1 MNHFQRGGFTN
12 SHFRPLWMLTV
23 GCLIAASGLSAQ
35 EPTTLAGQV
44 TSDAGRSLWGASIVI
59 ESMSIGVSTNTEGRY
74 VLIVP
79 ASRAVG
85 QTVTMTVDL
94 IGRASQTVQVT
105 LSPGT
110 QELNFV
116 LAADPLLLDE
126 IVVTGLGLATRRQR
140 LGVTI
145 NTVRAEEIALSNE
158 PNLVAALAGKA
169 PNVEVTT
176 SGGDPGT
183 GSYIRIRGANSLLGD
198 NQPLFVVDGQP
209 INNSTRTIEGTTAGT
224 AVGNRAMDLN
234 TADIESVQILKGP
247 AAAAIYGSRAGNG
260 VVLISTKRGQP
271 GTNRIEFR
279 SSFSF
284 DQVTRTIPLQRSSG
298 QGLVGLPG
306 LNARW
311 GEAPGFYPESG
322 PACIDIYGLP
332 TDRCPVS
339 WGLPIESGTPTF
351 DHANELYKTAVR
363 SELGVTWSGGTA
375 TTDYY
380 LSLGLLNQDG
390 VIKGPQAYERT
401 TVRLRAGH
409 AFRDDLRVSANFSF
423 ANSSGDFI
431 QQGSN
436 ISGVQLGALRTPPD
450 FNNDPYLTDDGLH
463 RSYRRPNPTSV
474 TEPRGYDNPFWIANE
489 ITNTANVGRTFGNVN
504 AQYSPFNWLEV
515 NYILGA
521 DYTADERRTV
531 FPKSSSDF
539 PDGRIVRADFV
550 TFEVDHNLVATGS
563 RQLNDFA
570 SGTLTIGQNLNHR
583 KYSRYQVNGSTLI
596 AGTDQLD
603 FTVVRVPDE
612 FISTVRTDGYF
623 VQGTVDLW
631 DQLYVT
637 AAARLDGSNTFG
649 GENKRYL
656 YPKVSAAW
664 DLSSALAPLSFA
676 KLRVAYGVAG
686 KQPALYS
693 NVSAYTTGIFT
704 DGWLSPNGLE
714 SIYGGNEGV
723 FIESTLGNNEIKPER
738 TTEYE
743 VGADVAFFENRL
755 SLGVTY
761 YRQRTNDA
769 ILAVDVAPSTGFFSK
784 FANAAEFENS
794 GWELIAAASL
804 YETDGISWDIVG
816 QWATNDS
823 CVLDLAG
830 TEEFSLTGFTGSTN
844 SVVAPERDDAGNITL
859 CHPIGVFYTDDFV
872 RFGNG
877 STVGGEDIDAVYTG
891 NDGDMFIAA
900 DGYPRYD
907 PQNRVTG
914 DANPDWTASIRNTIR
929 IGDNLRISALV
940 DFKHGGQMWNG
951 TKGALYFF
959 GAHADT
965 DPYHGEGQTETFG
978 ETYLTQYSVAGPG
991 AGTAVP
997 INWMTWF
1004 WDGLGSGFTGPSSQ
1018 FIENAGYIKLR
1029 DISVAYTIRNRDWLT
1044 RMGFNSMDVSV
1055 SGRNLKTWTDYTGI
1069 DPESNL
1075 NGQTLGRGL
1084 EYFNNPQTRSFA
1096 INFTLAR

>member
-1 MNHFQRGGFTN
+1 M
-12 SHFRPLWMLTV
+12 
-23 GCLIAASGLSAQ
+23 AAPGLSAQ
-35 EPTTLAGQV
+35 NPTTLAGTI
-44 TSDAGRSLWGASIVI
+44 TSSTGDPLFAASVLIP
-59 ESMSIGVSTNTEGRY
+59 SMNIGVATNAQGRY

-79 ASRAVG
+79 AARATG
-85 QTVTMTVDL
+85 QTVSMTVNM
-94 IGRASQTVQVT
+94 IGRASQTVAVT

-110 QELNFV
+110 QEFNFV
-116 LAADPLLLDE
+116 LADDPLLLDE
-126 IVVTGLGLATRRQR
+126 IVVTGLGLERQR
-140 LGVTI
+140 AKLGVTI
-145 NTVRAEEIALSNE
+145 NTIRADEIAMSHE
-158 PNLVAALAGKA
+158 PNIVAALAGKA
-169 PNVEVTT
+169 PNVEVTS
-176 SGGDPGT
+176 SGGDPGS

-198 NQPLFVVDGQP
+198 NQPLFVVDGQA
-209 INNSTRTIEGTTAGT
+209 INNDTRTIETTLAGVQ
-224 AVGNRAMDLN
+224 VGNRAMDLN
-234 TADIESVQILKGP
+234 AADIESIQILKGA
-247 AAAAIYGSRAGNG
+247 AAAAIYGSMAANG
-260 VVLISTKRGQP
+260 VILITTKRGQP
-271 GTNRIEFR
+271 GTNRVEFR
-279 SSFSF
+279 SSISM
-284 DQVTRTIPLQRSSG
+284 DEVTRTVPLQTATG

-311 GEAPGFYPESG
+311 GLPAGTVPESG
-322 PACIDIYGLP
+322 AACIDIYGLP
-332 TDRCPVS
+332 TNRCPVS
-339 WGLPIESGTPTF
+339 WGLPIASGTPTF
-351 DHANELYKTAVR
+351 DHSNEVYKTALR

-380 LSLGLLNQDG
+380 LSLGYLNQDG
-390 VIKGPQAYERT
+390 VIKGPQAYQRT
-401 TVRLRAGH
+401 TVRMRAGH
-409 AFRDDLRVSANFSF
+409 AFRDDLRVSANFAF

-436 ISGVQLGALRTPPD
+436 LSGIQLGALRTPPD

-463 RSYRRPNPTSV
+463 RSYRRPNPTSL
-474 TEPRGYDNPFWIANE
+474 TQSRGYDNPFWIANE
-489 ITNTANVGRTFGNVN
+489 ITNTAKVGRTFGNVN
-504 AQYSPFNWLEV
+504 VQYTPFNWLDV
-515 NYILGA
+515 SYILGI
-521 DYTADERRTV
+521 DYAADERRTV

-539 PDGRIVRADFV
+539 PFGRVVRTDFV
-550 TFEVDHNLVATGS
+550 TFSVDHNLVFTGT
-563 RQLNDFA
+563 RQLSDYA
-570 SGTLTIGQNLNHR
+570 SGSLTFGQVLNHQ

-612 FISTVRTDGYF
+612 FISTVRTDAYF

-631 DQLYVT
+631 DELFVT

-649 GENKRYL
+649 GESKRYV
-656 YPKVSAAW
+656 YPNISTAW
-664 DLSSALAPLSFA
+664 DITNRVEGLGLSFA
-676 KLRVAYGVAG
+676 KLRLAYGVAG
-686 KQPALYS
+686 KQPNLYS

-704 DGWLSPNGLE
+704 DGWLNPNGLE
-714 SIYGGNEGV
+714 SIYAGNEGV
-723 FIESTLGNNEIKPER
+723 FLEATLGNSEIKPER
-738 TTEYE
+738 TSEYE
-743 VGADVAFFENRL
+743 GGIDIGFMENRF

-761 YRQRTNDA
+761 YYQRTRDA

-784 FANAAEFENS
+784 FANAGEFENS
-794 GWELIAAASL
+794 GWELTAAANL
-804 YETDGISWDIVG
+804 VETRGFSWDLSG
-816 QWATNDS
+816 HWATNNS

-830 TEEFSLTGFTGSTN
+830 TEEFGLTGFTGSTN
-844 SVVAPERDDAGNITL
+844 SVVAPERDANGNITL

-877 STVGGEDIDAVYTG
+877 STVAGEDIDATYTG
-891 NDGDMFIAA
+891 NDGDMFIGA
-900 DGYPRYD
+900 DGFPRYD

-914 DANPDWTASIRNTIR
+914 DANPDWTAGIRNTIR

-959 GAHADT
+959 GAHAET

-978 ETYLTQYSVAGPG
+978 ETFLTQNDVAGPG

-1018 FIENAGYIKLR
+1018 FIEGAGYVKLR
-1029 DISVAYTIRNRDWLT
+1029 DISVAYTIRNQDWLT
-1044 RMGFNSMDVSV
+1044 RMGFNSLDVSV

-1084 EYFNNPQTRSFA
+1084 DYFNNPQTRSFA